1 MAESRQMFKTRSISE
16 RVLLEKQQQATLELT
31 LLIRYI
37 YQGTVD
43 LRHRVVVMREVVRH
57 AVVREGIVLE
67 LVV

>member
-1 MAESRQMFKTRSISE
+1 MAESRQMFRTRSISE

-31 LLIRYI
+31 LLISYI

>member
-31 LLIRYI
+31 LLISYI